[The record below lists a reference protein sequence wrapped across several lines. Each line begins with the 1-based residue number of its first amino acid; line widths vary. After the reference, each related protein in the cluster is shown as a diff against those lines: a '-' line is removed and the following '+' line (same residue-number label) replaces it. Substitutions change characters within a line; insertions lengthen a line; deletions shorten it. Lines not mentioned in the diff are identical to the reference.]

1 MFLIFVSAVMKRW
14 LQCSTL
20 VALLLLTACSAPAPK
35 PVPDANA
42 PAPIP
47 QALIQDY
54 QKGVALLKDKQY
66 TQAQSHWQ
74 RLASTYDQYA
84 GVWSNLALSHLYLD
98 QYEQG
103 LTAAERAQ
111 SLDGTYCPVKP
122 VLAILQREQGQ
133 FTHAEQSYRAAL
145 ACDNSNADVWTNL
158 GILYDVYMNQPKQ
171 ALEAYQHSQTLRDTP
186 DKYVAVWIK
195 LLAKRLGVTLPKAGS
210 KPATD
215 TTPESAPQSDVKQK
229 QQQEQDQQP
238 EQQDTKPNS
247 DQHHA
252 ASVWPKA
259 IIKTVERVARA
270 SSLPARAQL

>member
-1 MFLIFVSAVMKRW
+1 MSLIFVSAVMKRW

-20 VALLLLTACSAPAPK
+20 GALLLLTACSAPAPK

-47 QALIQDY
+47 QALMQDY

-66 TQAQSHWQ
+66 SQAQSHWQ
-74 RLASTYDQYA
+74 RLANTYDQYA

-111 SLDGTYCPVKP
+111 SLDSAYCPVRP

-133 FTHAEQSYRAAL
+133 FARAEQSYRAAL
-145 ACDNSNADVWTNL
+145 ACDPRNADVWTNL

-210 KPATD
+210 KPAADAASEPTHRA
-215 TTPESAPQSDVKQK
+215 ELKQK
-229 QQQEQDQQP
+229 QEQQQ

-247 DQHHA
+247 DQNDA
-252 ASVWPKA
+252 AGRWSKGN
-259 IIKTVERVARA
+259 IKTVERVART
-270 SSLPARAQL
+270 SSLPTRAQL